1 MIDIKNVLFCLL
13 LKYVYLHVN
22 YSFRQ
27 LPIIIPLEIQRD
39 LVLDLKIYV
48 PDSASQESNFEKFE
62 TVFIIVLYSLKM
74 RFFLTLH
81 TNAD

>member
-1 MIDIKNVLFCLL
+1 MCYSVLL
-13 LKYVYLHVN
+13 LKYAYLHEN

-27 LPIIIPLEIQRD
+27 LGIIITQEIQRD
-39 LVLDLKIYV
+39 LVLDLKMYV
-48 PDSASQESNFEKFE
+48 SDSASQESNFEKFE
-62 TVFIIVLYSLKM
+62 AVFIVVLYSLKM